1 MSPNL
6 KTSKERRH
14 QTMHILSRSIDTL
27 FHIRQ
32 RRFTDF
38 AGRVRGPRP
47 RNSGLLLNDVENILL
62 GEHTIG
68 DMVELV
74 RNQRWVF
81 EKRDYD
87 FGEGVQGSGW
97 EWVDPIVRKAG
108 GFVGEIETENTIS
121 ETCACVRIC
130 YISIGKE

>member
-1 MSPNL
+1 
-6 KTSKERRH
+6 
-14 QTMHILSRSIDTL
+14 MHILGRSIDTL

-68 DMVELV
+68 DMVEFV
-74 RNQRWVF
+74 RDERWVF

-108 GFVGEIETENTIS
+108 GFVGEIETENTIC
-121 ETCACVRIC
+121 ETCLCQNIQVLQLE
-130 YISIGKE
+130 KE